1 MARQRTESDSLGE
14 VSVPAG
20 ALYGAQTARAAENF
34 PISGRR
40 MDRRFIAALG
50 MMKSAAAA
58 AHKKAG
64 RLDEAI
70 ADAVIAAADEV
81 TEGALDE
88 HFVVDVFQTGSGT
101 SSNMN
106 ANEVI
111 ANRAIQTLGGK
122 LGSKQPVHPN
132 DHVNLGQS
140 SNDVIPSATH
150 VAAALAIHTELV
162 PALKSLRSALDDK
175 AGQFDAIV
183 KVARTHLQDA
193 VPMRLGQEFGGYAA
207 AVGDAVAALEVAIA
221 SLCELAIGGTAAGT
235 GLNAP
240 PGMAGEI
247 CRTIAARTRLPFRE
261 AANHFA
267 AHTVPLACVGASAA
281 LRTTAIALSKV
292 ANDIRWLGSGPRC
305 GLGEL
310 KLPAL
315 QPGSSIMPGKVN
327 PVIPEAVVQVA
338 CQVIGNDAAIA
349 MAAAGGV
356 GSILE
361 MHLAW
366 PLVVENLLAS
376 VSLLAGGAKVLAEK
390 CVAGLAA
397 DEQRCRELLERSLM
411 LATALAPRIGYDA
424 ASELAKEAFKT
435 GKTIRQAALAGGL
448 LTEKELDEL
457 LDLRGQ
463 TGP

>member
-175 AGQFDAIV
+175 AGQFDAVV

-193 VPMRLGQEFGGYAA
+193 VPIRLGQEFGGYAA

-221 SLCELAIGGTAAGT
+221 SLCELAIGGTAT
-235 GLNAP
+235 RSYP
-240 PGMAGEI
+240 RPSF
-247 CRTIAARTRLPFRE
+247 RSHAR
-261 AANHFA
+261 
-267 AHTVPLACVGASAA
+267 
-281 LRTTAIALSKV
+281 
-292 ANDIRWLGSGPRC
+292 
-305 GLGEL
+305 
-310 KLPAL
+310 
-315 QPGSSIMPGKVN
+315 
-327 PVIPEAVVQVA
+327 
-338 CQVIGNDAAIA
+338 
-349 MAAAGGV
+349 
-356 GSILE
+356 
-361 MHLAW
+361 
-366 PLVVENLLAS
+366 
-376 VSLLAGGAKVLAEK
+376 
-390 CVAGLAA
+390 
-397 DEQRCRELLERSLM
+397 
-411 LATALAPRIGYDA
+411 
-424 ASELAKEAFKT
+424 
-435 GKTIRQAALAGGL
+435 
-448 LTEKELDEL
+448 
-457 LDLRGQ
+457 
-463 TGP
+463 